1 MDLKKIFMGIGIALL
16 FVFFVIY
23 AVESFYDSP
32 KYDDY
37 CDSKPVK
44 PLLTQDNCEE
54 NNGTW
59 ISTGNET
66 GYCDNAESVDRCYDD
81 YNVARESYNRNAFF
95 IVMLLGLIGVIVSFY
110 ISNMAVGNG
119 VLAGGVFI
127 VVYSIIRYWGD
138 LNDILRTSAIGVAL
152 IVFIWLTYKK
162 LN

>member
-37 CDSKPVK
+37 CDVEVPKLIP
-44 PLLTQDNCEE
+44 TQGSCEA

-66 GYCDNAESVDRCYDD
+66 GYCDVVDRCYDD
-81 YNVARESYNRNAFF
+81 YDVARENYNRNAFF
-95 IVMLLGLIGVIVSFY
+95 IVMLLGLIGVVLSFY
-110 ISNMAVGNG
+110 ISNVAVGNG
-119 VLAGGVFI
+119 ILAGGVFI

-152 IVFIWLTYKK
+152 MVFIWLTYKK